1 MNIRFYIL
9 ISLLP
14 ALCFGENNLT
24 GTKAPKWALK
34 TSSGSYEFL
43 NNYVAPIGEE
53 LRDKK
58 EDRRSVIVQTFFA
71 TWCTNCVREI
81 SELHRLRKLFTK
93 ENIEFFI
100 IDLTEY
106 TRRST
111 DPEHQNAENSS
122 EFLDDLGFNKIPV
135 LMDDDGITAIAYGF
149 DELVLT
155 LPRLII
161 IDKYQQIRF
170 DETGACTKCFDEEI
184 VPLIEELVHE

>member
-1 MNIRFYIL
+1 MNIRLYIL

-14 ALCFGENNLT
+14 ALCLCDNNLT

-34 TSSGSYEFL
+34 TSDGSYEFL
-43 NNYVAPIGEE
+43 NNYVAPIGEDLIGGKRE
-53 LRDKK
+53 K
-58 EDRRSVIVQTFFA
+58 RSVIVQTFFA
-71 TWCTNCVREI
+71 TWCSNCAREL
-81 SELHRLRKLFTK
+81 SELDRLRKLFTK

-111 DPEHQNAENSS
+111 DPEHRQAENSS
-122 EFLDDLGFNKIPV
+122 KFLDDLGFSKIPV
-135 LMDDDGITAIAYGF
+135 LMDDDGITARAYGF

-170 DETGACTKCFDEEI
+170 DETGACTKCFDDEI
-184 VPLIEELVHE
+184 VPLIKKLVYE

>member
-1 MNIRFYIL
+1 MNIRIYIL

-14 ALCFGENNLT
+14 ALCFSDNNLL

-34 TSSGSYEFL
+34 TSNGSYEFL
-43 NNYVAPIGEE
+43 NNYVAPIEEE

-58 EDRRSVIVQTFFA
+58 ENRRSVIVQTFFA

-81 SELHRLRKLFTK
+81 NELNRLRKLFIK
-93 ENIEFFI
+93 EDIEFFI

-122 EFLDDLGFNKIPV
+122 EFLDDLGFSKIPV

-161 IDKYQQIRF
+161 IDKFQQIRF

-184 VPLIEELVHE
+184 VPLIEELVNE